1 MNRLIV
7 TLVLTVRTDTD
18 GEGFDGIDLGRNENA
33 HNILTDMIFVKSLTP
48 AEFPKFK
55 NLPPKRV

>member
-18 GEGFDGIDLGRNENA
+18 GEGFDGIDSVRSENA
-33 HNILTDMIFVKSLTP
+33 HNILRDQSGKMF
-48 AEFPKFK
+48 
-55 NLPPKRV
+55 